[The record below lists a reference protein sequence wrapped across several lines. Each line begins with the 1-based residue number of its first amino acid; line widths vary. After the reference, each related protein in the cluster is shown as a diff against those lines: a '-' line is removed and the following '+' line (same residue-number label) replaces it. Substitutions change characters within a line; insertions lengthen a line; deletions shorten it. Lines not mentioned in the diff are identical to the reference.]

1 MDIHEFLNILENS
14 NPDSF
19 VKIISNYYD
28 EDKKMWCKEENAYVS
43 EDTYFSPR
51 GQTFILECDKNS
63 TMTVKDLINH
73 IKKFVDCNVLDISEE
88 TINLV
93 FIYDR
98 HKMVVPVEE
107 VVIVET
113 RDVQICRTIIST
125 QIYLLVHK
133 DGTNVIESGYVYKAQ
148 KEIDQLHSTYNL
160 HIGGKNYCIHT
171 NELNSRISKNDELIY
186 FGSSIII
193 LISDAIT
200 PTDDE
205 IKALFLRMKKECEQ
219 QGWVLE
225 ENEME

>member
-14 NPDSF
+14 NPDAF

-51 GQTFILECDKNS
+51 GQTLILECDKNS
-63 TMTVKDLINH
+63 TMTVKGLINH
-73 IKKFVDCNVLDISEE
+73 IKKFVECNVLDISEE

-93 FIYDR
+93 FIHNR
-98 HKMVVPVEE
+98 HEMDVPVEE

-113 RDVQICRTIIST
+113 KDVQICRTIIST

-186 FGSSIII
+186 FGSSIIM

-200 PTDDE
+200 PNDNE
-205 IKALFLRMKKECEQ
+205 IEALFLKMKEECER
-219 QGWVLE
+219 QGWSLE
-225 ENEME
+225 KNEMD

>member
-14 NPDSF
+14 NPDAF

-43 EDTYFSPR
+43 KDTYFSPR

-63 TMTVKDLINH
+63 TMTVKGLINH
-73 IKKFVDCNVLDISEE
+73 IKKFVDCNALDVSEE

-93 FIYDR
+93 FVYDR
-98 HKMVVPVEE
+98 HEMVVPVEE

-113 RDVQICRTIIST
+113 KDVQICRALIST
-125 QIYLLVHK
+125 QIYVLVHK
-133 DGTNVIESGYVYKAQ
+133 DGTNIIEGGYVYKAQ

-171 NELNSRISKNDELIY
+171 NELNSRINKDDELVY
-186 FGSSIII
+186 FGSSIIM

-219 QGWVLE
+219 QGWSLE
-225 ENEME
+225 MDEME